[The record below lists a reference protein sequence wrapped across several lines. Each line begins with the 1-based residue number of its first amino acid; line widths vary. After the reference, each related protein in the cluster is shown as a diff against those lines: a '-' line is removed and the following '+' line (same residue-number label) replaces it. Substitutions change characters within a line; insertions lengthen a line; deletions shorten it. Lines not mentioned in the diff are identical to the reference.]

1 MNGNFPHMRPV
12 SAAPG
17 STDQK
22 QRLAALVERVRQR
35 TGLRCCYDVVRRSL
49 FFHYGHEPD
58 FGVLRLRAVHPD
70 GSERRYDANE
80 IDDAIRFVQLG
91 RMSVKNKDR
100 AAKQHEQREQWAR
113 EEETERFL
121 AERRPDAMDYD
132 AFLMRRR
139 RGMMKIIS
147 A

>member
-1 MNGNFPHMRPV
+1 MNGNFPHMCPV
-12 SAAPG
+12 TAAPG
-17 STDQK
+17 TAGQK
-22 QRLAALVERVRQR
+22 QRLAALAEKVRRR

-58 FGVLRLRAVHPD
+58 FGVLRLRAFHAD
-70 GSERRYDANE
+70 GSERRYEANE

-91 RMSVKNKDR
+91 RMSVQSKQR
-100 AAKQHEQREQWAR
+100 AQKQHEQREQWVR
-113 EEETERFL
+113 DEETERFL